1 MDIYDFINSKDISRY
16 LRENNYE
23 FNSLYSAFIVMQ
35 SRRQSIPD
43 RHNAL
48 KKIINTM
55 PDMEVPKYKGCKEW
69 NSLKELLNRY
79 IEMQNKYLSLFEKKE
94 ANSIYT
100 YNIRYSTVHFDF
112 ATLDEI
118 DGRYWINSNIFV
130 PDLDSCKKIA
140 KKEFPKNEG
149 AGFNIGK
156 IYLGNKYY
164 ICVEYNNLGQPIQLD
179 IKLPVKD
186 ENNGNLSFDTPVIET
201 DDMEII
207 NNPLFF
213 IRYNIP
219 LPFKK
224 GDILCDCFE
233 REPFVLMGMYPWQR
247 KEHITRRKYMDID
260 DMRVFGYSYDRW
272 YKCLYDEYM
281 TYRLNLEYYKQEL
294 KGEKRMI
301 RAYSK
306 FVKGEIDAYTLLQF
320 NRMYKAEAG
329 YELEKNKL
337 ESLLNFEC

>member
-1 MDIYDFINSKDISRY
+1 MVKEVYLGDGVAVGFGTIEGRMVCVFAQDFTVIGG
-16 LRENNYE
+16 
-23 FNSLYSAFIVMQ
+23 SLSETMSEKICKVTFDLAK
-35 SRRQSIPD
+35 RRHTSFTSQSIPD

-149 AGFNIGK
+149 VGFNIGK

-233 REPFVLMGMYPWQR
+233 REPFVLMGMYP
-247 KEHITRRKYMDID
+247 
-260 DMRVFGYSYDRW
+260 
-272 YKCLYDEYM
+272 
-281 TYRLNLEYYKQEL
+281 
-294 KGEKRMI
+294 
-301 RAYSK
+301 
-306 FVKGEIDAYTLLQF
+306 
-320 NRMYKAEAG
+320 
-329 YELEKNKL
+329 
-337 ESLLNFEC
+337 

>member
-149 AGFNIGK
+149 VGFNIGK

-260 DMRVFGYSYDRW
+260 DRVFCGECNSICKRQTW
-272 YKCLYDEYM
+272 S
-281 TYRLNLEYYKQEL
+281 KQE
-294 KGEKRMI
+294 KVWICKKRRHKCKI
-301 RAYSK
+301 RKIRWLDRKS
-306 FVKGEIDAYTLLQF
+306 VV
-320 NRMYKAEAG
+320 
-329 YELEKNKL
+329 
-337 ESLLNFEC
+337 